1 MDTSYIFFLFPSDL
15 SLRRLLQQS
24 NRPHVR
30 LGYERVLNRVHPV
43 VVLERGGVPAARQQG
58 LDESVRRR
66 VPPDGIVVL
75 EEPARRVAC
84 EVQRRAAVDVL
95 APTCARVRGDEEAD
109 GVLARPA
116 SHGDVKGGPPESILL
131 GERARRG
138 PHHLLQQLERRVVV
152 DAAVNECHAIELVDL
167 RYSIRRGAKGPCRAH
182 GELLERIPV
191 LVLDIVEDQ
200 FYVRFDTVRCPVSSL
215 VRVLSFLASAAMT
228 ARHGPSMAV
237 IACARH
243 HLCWGGF
250 CSMASVSSA
259 KIVDEKAEPR
269 CMGWVRIE
277 TEGERKANQ
286 IMKLA
291 PPFII
296 IHGWLWISPE
306 VRLAE
311 FQEHD
316 LGLSSAEPPAACAD
330 DAEQVSLSLCFLPT

>member
-30 LGYERVLNRVHPV
+30 LGYERVLNRVHPL

-200 FYVRFDTVRCPVSSL
+200 FDVRFDTVRRPVSL
-215 VRVLSFLASAAMT
+215 LAGGLRPLASAAMT
-228 ARHGPSMAV
+228 ARTGIAV
-237 IACARH
+237 IACAWH
-243 HLCWGGF
+243 HLCWRIQLL
-250 CSMASVSSA
+250 CMMTPAA
-259 KIVDEKAEPR
+259 KIVDEKAENGGQKTPNR
-269 CMGWVRIE
+269 PPNNSPTLG
-277 TEGERKANQ
+277 KY
-286 IMKLA
+286 KL
-291 PPFII
+291 
-296 IHGWLWISPE
+296 H
-306 VRLAE
+306 
-311 FQEHD
+311 
-316 LGLSSAEPPAACAD
+316 
-330 DAEQVSLSLCFLPT
+330 